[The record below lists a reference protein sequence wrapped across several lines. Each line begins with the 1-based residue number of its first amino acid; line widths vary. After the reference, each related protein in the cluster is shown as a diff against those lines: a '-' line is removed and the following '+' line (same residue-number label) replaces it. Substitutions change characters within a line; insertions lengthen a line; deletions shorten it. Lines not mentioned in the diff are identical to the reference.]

1 MVFAGTIRNSNSTQ
15 RLMVPNYKARSI
27 LMFIF
32 KGESLNDTSTEFVIK
47 GGSNQL
53 LYPRSISGQW

>member
-32 KGESLNDTSTEFVIK
+32 KSESLNDTSTEFVIK

-53 LYPRSISGQW
+53 LYLRSISGQW